1 MEVKFVGMGK
11 LQYKKTTD
19 TISKKSNT
27 MLYLA

>member
-1 MEVKFVGMGK
+1 MEVKFVSMGK
-11 LQYKKTTD
+11 LQYKKTID